1 MTPEERNVWASL
13 AASLLVNPWF
23 MHRIWVM
30 FQDGTST
37 LPNGLQLWAQTMLWV
52 VPTTIVTSILL
63 TILAGILHGI
73 LTGERQ
79 ATFLKDERDKTFQL
93 WGLGVT
99 LIVVV
104 LGFLASLGVLA
115 IGQSGFVA
123 FTVIYLT
130 MFLADIA
137 GNLLKLTLYRT
148 GA

>member
-1 MTPEERNVWASL
+1 MNPEERNIWASL
-13 AASLLVNPWF
+13 ASSLLVNPWF

-30 FQDGTST
+30 FHDGTST
-37 LPNGLQLWAQTMLWV
+37 LPNGLQLWAQTMIWV

-63 TILAGILHGI
+63 TILAGALHGVV
-73 LTGERQ
+73 TGERH

-93 WGLGVT
+93 WGLGAT

-104 LGFLASLGVLA
+104 LGFLFSIGLLA
-115 IGQSGFVA
+115 YGASGFAA

-137 GNLLKLTLYRT
+137 GNLLKLALYRT
-148 GA
+148 GV